1 MNIHRL
7 FVAGMLLASASAAS
21 AVTIVD
27 IAVSTTGTNVRYVK
41 TANRIYTQT
50 GNGTSPVW
58 VDASVTFAN
67 AALNTALGTLPV
79 EMKLSAYT
87 TGAAANVFGTFVQ
100 ELSSSNQSAG
110 TFEVRT
116 KNAVT
121 VGQTDYAA
129 QSNVFTA
136 TFHGGAIVGSG
147 TSGSLAANTSGG
159 ATFSNVSSDFMT
171 FPNST
176 EYDLNL
182 VLSSLSAAFGR
193 TNAQSSLNDFRA
205 KANGSFSSDAPGVV
219 SAVVPEP
226 ESWAMLIVGF
236 GLVGAFRRR
245 STLVVA
251 A

>member
-7 FVAGMLLASASAAS
+7 VIAGLLLASASAAS
-21 AVTIVD
+21 AVSIVD
-27 IAVSTTGTNVRYVK
+27 INVTTTGNNFKYVK
-41 TANRIYTQT
+41 TQNKIYTQT
-50 GNGTSPVW
+50 GNGTTPMW
-58 VDASVTFAN
+58 VAANVTFAN
-67 AALNTALGTLPV
+67 AALNTALGNLPV
-79 EMKLSAYT
+79 EMKFIAHT
-87 TGAAANVFGTFVQ
+87 TGAAQNVFGTFVQ
-100 ELSSSNQSAG
+100 ALSTSNQSAG
-110 TFEVRT
+110 VFEVRT
-116 KNAVT
+116 TNAVT

-147 TSGSLAANTSGG
+147 TTGSLTATTSGG
-159 ATFSNVSSDFMT
+159 ANFSNVSSDFLT

-182 VLSSLSAAFGR
+182 VLSNLTAVFGQA
-193 TNAQSSLNDFRA
+193 NAQSGLNDFKG
-205 KANGSFSSDAPGVV
+205 KAAGSFTSDAAGIP

-226 ESWAMLIVGF
+226 ESWAMLVVGF

-245 STLVVA
+245 ETKVVA

>member
-136 TFHGGAIVGSG
+136 TFGGGAIVGSG

-182 VLSSLSAAFGR
+182 VLSSLSAAFGA
-193 TNAQSSLNDFRA
+193 TSGHSLNDFRA